1 VNNLY
6 TDIRSR
12 IPDPPV
18 WFDENAVPR
27 YCAFTP
33 DEAANIYAKEVVLLR
48 VTCQG
53 CDREFDVCMSWG
65 DMDGIRGVERL
76 SKDVAERAIHYGDPP
91 NVDCCPRGPDDE
103 QRPAAGDRVLA
114 RGFDGLGCAAV
125 GPRSR
130 AGDRGHPGMG
140 GGPMTPA
147 LRSEL
152 EGLRKAIGF
161 ALARIDEILA
171 VPNDVAKGRTPAAIV
186 TVLERTGRE
195 MSPREVFERSRA
207 LVAR

>member
-1 VNNLY
+1 MNNLY

-65 DMDGIRGVERL
+65 DMDWIRGVERL

-91 NVDCCPRGPDDE
+91 NVDCCPAGPTMNSVL
-103 QRPAAGDRVLA
+103 QRVIE
-114 RGFDGLGCAAV
+114 FW
-125 GPRSR
+125 R
-130 AGDRGHPGMG
+130 AGSMASDAPRWVRVP
-140 GGPMTPA
+140 
-147 LRSEL
+147 EL
-152 EGLRKAIGF
+152 EI
-161 ALARIDEILA
+161 E
-171 VPNDVAKGRTPAAIV
+171 VTPEWAAD
-186 TVLERTGRE
+186 R
-195 MSPREVFERSRA
+195 
-207 LVAR
+207 